1 MFVQV
6 IDSELYHNLGI
17 SMACVFVTTLFLLAD
32 ILGSVQVMLCVLMTL
47 VSFLTL
53 TIYTF
58 ILQLLWLGSRF
69 GKHCNNYVSKNLRKE
84 KKRNIY
90 TLWHNHKLKLVYSSK
105 LKLITQSNPH
115 EKHYQTIPL
124 VCQLL
129 NYDIK
134 LWLRSFRN
142 KKRVTKREGGV
153 FLSKN

>member
-6 IDSELYHNLGI
+6 IDSELYRNLGI

-84 KKRNIY
+84 KKRNIH
-90 TLWHNHKLKLVYSSK
+90 TLWHNYKLKLNSSK
-105 LKLITQSNPH
+105 LKLITQSNPD

-124 VCQLL
+124 VCQTL
-129 NYDIK
+129 NSDIK
-134 LWLRSFRN
+134 L
-142 KKRVTKREGGV
+142 
-153 FLSKN
+153 